1 MISKGKGKTQGQ
13 IIIPAGVNPW
23 AHELNVAKIL
33 ALDGHNVKFIAET
46 NIKTPDIYLD
56 GIEFEIK
63 CPITSD
69 PKKVVR
75 NVKRALE
82 KCPNVI
88 ICSSRIKQLRDDKI
102 QNILKNKIKDLRTL
116 KKLIFINKKGQ
127 IIDISSLI

>member
-1 MISKGKGKTQGQ
+1 MVDKGLGQ
-13 IIIPAGVNPW
+13 IIIPADANPW

-33 ALDGHNVKFIAET
+33 ALAGHNIKFITEA

-56 GIEFEIK
+56 GVEFEIK

-69 PKKVVR
+69 PKKIIR

-88 ICSSRIKQLRDDKI
+88 ICSARVKHLRDDKI
-102 QNILKNKIKDLRTL
+102 QNILKNKKKDLRTL